1 MKTKAAM
8 LHEIG
13 TDWEVVELELEVP
26 RGEPRS

>member
-13 TDWEVVELELEVP
+13 TDWEIAELELD
-26 RGEPRS
+26 EPRATRY